1 VSIVFLSPTG
11 QTGGAEA
18 ALHELLAGLRESHPS
33 WSLRLI
39 VASDG
44 PLVARVEALGVPVQ
58 VLPFPAGLA
67 RLGDWGLG
75 RGMWRRFMFLG
86 RCAGIAL
93 PAFGYVRQL
102 RRLLRTQSP
111 EVIHTNG
118 LKMHVLGAWARPRGS
133 AVLWHLHD
141 YAGRRPLAA
150 RLLRRYAHR
159 CSALVT
165 NSRSVA
171 EDVRNVCGDAVA
183 IHSVWNAVDLSRF
196 SPSGPRADLDALAG
210 LAPASDVVRI
220 GLVATFARWKGHETF
235 VNAVAALPSSLPVRA
250 YIVGGPLY
258 ETTGSQMSLDEL
270 RALVKSRGLESR
282 VGFTGFVQDSASVMR
297 ALDIVVHA
305 STDPEPFG
313 LVIAEGMACG
323 KPVVVSRAGGAAEIT
338 EPGVNALAYQPG
350 DVNALA
356 QCLGDLIRDPSL
368 RDRLGRTALTTA
380 HEHFTRARMAR
391 ELTPIYES
399 IGRMRAA

>member
-1 VSIVFLSPTG
+1 MSIVFLSPTG

-58 VLPFPAGLA
+58 ILPFPVSLA

-75 RGMWRRFMFLG
+75 RGWWRRLAFLG
-86 RCAGIAL
+86 RCACTAVPAL
-93 PAFGYVRQL
+93 GYL
-102 RRLLRTQSP
+102 RRLRGLLRAQAP

-118 LKMHVLGAWARPRGS
+118 LKMHVLGAWARPHGS

-141 YAGRRPLAA
+141 YIGRRQFSA
-150 RLLRRYAHR
+150 RLLRRYADR
-159 CSALVT
+159 CSAVVA
-165 NSRSVA
+165 NSGSVA
-171 EDVRNVCGDAVA
+171 DDARQVCGSAMP
-183 IHSVWNAVDLSRF
+183 IHRVWNAVDLERF
-196 SPSGPRADLDALAG
+196 SPSGPRADLDALSG
-210 LAPASDVVRI
+210 RVPAQGVLRV

-235 VNAVAALPSSLPVRA
+235 VRALAMLPASLPVRG

-258 ETTGSQMSLDEL
+258 ETSGSQTSIEEL
-270 RALVKSRGLESR
+270 RALVTSLGLESR
-282 VGFTGFVQDSASVMR
+282 VGFTGFVEDSASAIR

-313 LVIAEGMACG
+313 LVIAEAMACG
-323 KPVVVSRAGGAAEIT
+323 KPVVASRAGGAVEFT
-338 EPGVNALAYQPG
+338 EPGVNTLAHEPG
-350 DVNALA
+350 DVSALA
-356 QCLGDLIRDPSL
+356 RCIADLVRDADL
-368 RDRLGRTALTTA
+368 RDRLGRAALITARQRFA
-380 HEHFTRARMAR
+380 RSRMAD
-391 ELTPIYES
+391 ELAPIYES
-399 IGRMRAA
+399 LVPGR